1 MNIAENIL
9 SAIDILTDKKIA
21 EAGFDRTVPATVV
34 GIDNPVIGKYKVE
47 YNGAKMF
54 AYGAKGSSYNIG
66 DQVYVLIPGND
77 VNQDKQILSKGGAG
91 IEDQGKVDTS
101 SSGIELDEKQY
112 DFIGTNIIPSTEK
125 PLVENASKSMIL
137 YVKNKTGNL
146 IDLSN
151 DLEEFFFYTQNEN
164 ASAIILKA
172 DFKTGDN
179 GINLDGDYGLRLSL
193 MFKDDQGSPYI
204 KDYILSTTDM
214 IGDPF
219 KVLNWTTQLKA
230 FDIPNLNNFISIE
243 SIVLITDGLQSGETV
258 SVQNIELYVGTNKA
272 YSQKDTALTILA
284 PKGQFFGGSKLILD
298 LAPSFRYRGS
308 RVPSTEF
315 EYIWFQENPMIIE
328 GDSRYNE
335 EAGAGWDKILTD
347 DSTLSVN
354 LILTKSQRYKLL
366 VKYKGVTYSAITTLY
381 NQTTEAI
388 DLKITEEEQE
398 EKKDGITFLVCAPQ
412 NNNYLY
418 QWRYEDSQGAI
429 VSLKEDDYILQVTDI
444 ANIIDYRTYYCFV
457 TDKDS
462 GYIGYATYI
471 LENKDNEGYSI
482 VIENGT
488 QNFYYNE
495 RGELLSEVQD
505 LIVHFFDP
513 SGKELRGDELKD
525 YAFYWEN
532 TGESNLSMIESFSV
546 NEQTVKLQ
554 LNSYYSGNKLN
565 NTLIV
570 VAKNNTTGT
579 IKASATTKLSFVRT
593 GDPGTNGTK
602 YMCFLRLEEQ
612 KPISHLNV
620 FLNSQIVVYAYYQ
633 NLDPQ
638 ENESGDLIQL
648 TADQV
653 KWKLTKDGGFIKGG
667 ETDDGKA
674 YCLVES
680 QGENAFDLLLDSNFT
695 PRVLT
700 AQIKI
705 GDITS
710 YAFLP
715 LVEYSYNK
723 PDPPTQPDLDDESGF
738 YSVVYSSNKLNPVY
752 KMNNPF
758 KIKGNNWRVNLVN
771 ETNTTGNL
779 IQTGKSYDKIKD
791 TTSIYIRPKE
801 EFYQTNTLDWLWL
814 TQNPN
819 TTGQRHIYIP
829 IRCSLNKYEYAAINN
844 WDGSSIV
851 QENGWIISPTAGFG
865 IKNDDNTFTGVVLGE
880 ATTYDGDNLQSRR
893 GILGYSNGVESF
905 VLNAEDGSA
914 RFGTSESGSIEIIP
928 TSEGNPQAII
938 QGGGY
943 NPNNG
948 SGMCINLSK
957 PSIEWGNGRF
967 SVDQDGNMYAGNG
980 TFSGT
985 ITGSSI
991 IGGNIYVPDVD
1002 SPKFSVDGSG
1012 KMKAVDGEFSGSINL
1027 PNENNPVLK
1036 LSSKGNLLEIKYSN
1050 DGNVSTPFV
1059 ITQNGT
1065 PQCKYLELLDWA
1077 DTKNGYLADGKLS
1090 FTSAEYSNEGISF
1103 FNGNY
1108 LNVKVLKINTIN
1120 ATEIETGTLNATAV
1134 NTTKLNGQDLVATT
1148 VYQETGSIET
1158 SDENYKKDIIP
1169 LDDKYEAFYD
1179 ELQPITYKL
1188 KNGTSGRTHF
1198 GLGAGQIKGLLIKN
1212 DIDSRD
1218 FAPYCSYYNKDGWL
1232 TCGLRYEEF
1241 ISMNIYEI
1249 QKLKK
1254 RTTELENKVQELE
1267 NKLSQLL
1274 NDKEVENNE

>member
-21 EAGFDRTVPATVV
+21 EAGFDRTVPATIV

-77 VNQDKQILSKGGAG
+77 VNQDKQILSKGGIG
-91 IEDQGKVDTS
+91 PEDQGKVDTS

-112 DFIGTNIIPSTEK
+112 DFIGANILPSTEL
-125 PLVENASKSMIL
+125 LVENASKSVVL
-137 YVKNKTGNL
+137 YVKNKEENL
-146 IDLSN
+146 INLSKN
-151 DLEEFFFYTQNEN
+151 DLEEFFFYTQNED

-172 DFKTGDN
+172 QFKTGDA

-193 MFKDDQGSPYI
+193 ILKDDQGSPYI
-204 KDYILSTTDM
+204 RDYILSTTDM
-214 IGDPF
+214 VGDPF
-219 KVLNWTTQLKA
+219 KVLDWTTQLKA
-230 FDIPNLNNFISIE
+230 FDIPNLNNFMSIE
-243 SIVLITDGLQSGETV
+243 SIVLITDGLQDDETV
-258 SVQNIELYVGTNKA
+258 SVQNIELYVGTNKV
-272 YSQKDTALTILA
+272 YSQKDTSLTILA
-284 PKGQFFGGSKLILD
+284 PKGQFFGGSKLTLD
-298 LAPSFRYRGS
+298 LTPSFRYRGF
-308 RVPSTEF
+308 RVPTTEF

-328 GDSRYNE
+328 GDSRYSE

-347 DSTLSVN
+347 GSTLSVN

-366 VKYKGVTYSAITTLY
+366 VKYKGTTYSAITTLY

-388 DLKITEEEQE
+388 DLRITEEEQE
-398 EKKDGITFLVCAPQ
+398 EIKEGITFLVCAPQ

-495 RGELLSEVQD
+495 RGELLSEVKD

-513 SGKELRGDELKD
+513 SGKELAGDELNN
-525 YAFYWEN
+525 YSFYWQN

-546 NEQTVKLQ
+546 NGQTVKLQ

-570 VAKNNTTGT
+570 IAKNKTTGT

-620 FLNSQIVVYAYYQ
+620 FLDSQIIVYAYYQ

-638 ENESGDLIQL
+638 ENESGNLIQL
-648 TADQV
+648 TANQV
-653 KWKLTKDGGFIKGG
+653 KWKLTKDGGFIEGSAT
-667 ETDDGKA
+667 EDGKA
-674 YCLVES
+674 YFQVTS
-680 QGENAFDLLLDSNFT
+680 QGKEAFDLLLNSNFT

-715 LVEYSYNK
+715 LVEYSYDQPVN
-723 PDPPTQPDLDDESGF
+723 PDLDDESGF

-758 KIKGNNWRVNLVN
+758 KIKGNKWRVNLISGS
-771 ETNTTGNL
+771 NTIGN
-779 IQTGKSYDKIKD
+779 IVKIGQSYDKIKNI
-791 TTSIYIRPKE
+791 TSIYIRPKE
-801 EFYQTNTLDWLWL
+801 EFYQTNALDWLWL

-819 TTGQRHIYIP
+819 TVDQRHVYIP

-844 WDGSSIV
+844 WDGSSFV
-851 QENGWIISPTAGFG
+851 QKDGWVLSPIAGFG
-865 IKNDDNTFTGVVLGE
+865 TKNEDNTFTGVVLGE

-893 GILGYSNGVESF
+893 GILGYSNGIESF

-914 RFGTSESGSIEIIP
+914 RFGTSEAGSIEIIP
-928 TSEGNPQAII
+928 AFGEKKQQAII

-943 NPNNG
+943 KEDN
-948 SGMCINLSK
+948 SKGMCINLSK

-980 TFSGT
+980 TFSGS
-985 ITGSSI
+985 ITGSTIQGSN
-991 IGGNIYVPDVD
+991 IGIPIAPIDLEGNIDLSNSEV
-1002 SPKFSVDGSG
+1002 KFGVNKEG
-1012 KMKAVDGEFSGSINL
+1012 KMKAVDAEFSGYINASTI
-1027 PNENNPVLK
+1027 NGSTINGSTINITNAKGQVVLQ
-1036 LSSKGNLLEIKYSN
+1036 LTEASSDYAPAFYTNGFRINGNGSVEIKEAYLLN
-1050 DGNVSTPFV
+1050 AITEDQVLHFYDGGITGFGYIDVSR
-1059 ITQNGT
+1059 ITSTYGNIS
-1065 PQCKYLELLDWA
+1065 EL
-1077 DTKNGYLADGKLS
+1077 TV
-1090 FTSAEYSNEGISF
+1090 E
-1103 FNGNY
+1103 
-1108 LNVKVLKINTIN
+1108 KINGETI
-1120 ATEIETGTLNATAV
+1120 T
-1134 NTTKLNGQDLVATT
+1134 ATT
-1148 VYQETGSIET
+1148 TYQETGSIET
-1158 SDENYKKDIIP
+1158 SDERLKYDIVP
-1169 LDDKYEAFYD
+1169 LDEKYEAFYND
-1179 ELQPITYKL
+1179 LQPITYKL
-1188 KNGTSGRTHF
+1188 KKGSSQRTHI
-1198 GLGAGQIKGLLIKN
+1198 GLGAGQVRDALIKY
-1212 DIDSRD
+1212 DISTRE
-1218 FAPYCSYYNKDGWL
+1218 FAPYCSYYNDEGWL

-1254 RTTELENKVQELE
+1254 RTTKLENKVQELE

-1274 NDKEVENNE
+1274 NNKEVESNE